1 MNLITNAMVVAA
13 TLLGSG
19 MALPQA
25 RRLFTTR
32 RIEGV
37 SAAWL
42 GVSVA
47 LNAWWLVYGVA
58 QQVWVLVPVSGVSLL
73 LYVSIAV
80 VFVHTSGASCLRSM
94 LASGAA
100 LGAVPLGFLL
110 AGGWPL
116 AGLVVG
122 LCYGLQLL
130 PAVVTAYR
138 SDDLG
143 GVSPG
148 TWVIALVEA
157 ALWLAYGSAVADVA
171 LVAGGS
177 SGVVMS
183 SLILV
188 RIRIVRVRT
197 AARAVDTRGT
207 VIRVAS
213 AR

>member
-148 TWVIALVEA
+148 TWVIALAEA